1 VLAYRKHIPHSP
13 SAQRLLRQ
21 SDLIW
26 TTFQTLLELKR
37 ETSRALAE
45 AILDRGECLGLHMHE
60 VQALLKITESKEEKG
75 ETSDE
80 NDRRRGAGR
89 GAVILGRG
97 TET

>member
-1 VLAYRKHIPHSP
+1 
-13 SAQRLLRQ
+13 
-21 SDLIW
+21 
-26 TTFQTLLELKR
+26 
-37 ETSRALAE
+37 
-45 AILDRGECLGLHMHE
+45 MHE